1 MPFPVPNAT
10 QTQDIFEI
18 AKFVNNDASGG
29 IFFPVMLLTIWSIAF
44 IGSLAEG
51 RGALRAWIFANFIG
65 SILAIILALLGF
77 LQSTFIYFLIILL
90 AFGVFMAKLQNRGGA

>member
-18 AKFVNNDASGG
+18 AKFVNNEASGG
-29 IFFPVMLLTIWSIAF
+29 IFFPIMLLVIWAIAF
-44 IGSLAEG
+44 IGSISEG
-51 RGALRAWIFANFIG
+51 RGALRAWIFANFVC

-77 LQSTFIYFLIILL
+77 LQATFIYFLVILL
-90 AFGVFMAKLQNRGGA
+90 AFGVLFAKLQNRGGT